1 MIKNFFFSIMASIIF
16 GLIDASFTFLGA
28 TSIYNILIKY
38 MVKDIAELLT
48 SGISAAVAIFIA
60 TLVRNL
66 LKKYSDFDET
76 AWIESSGIII
86 GTMIFILFYYLLR
99 HIKRKFI

>member
-16 GLIDASFTFLGA
+16 GVIDASFFYLA
-28 TSIYNILIKY
+28 ETSIQNILIKY
-38 MVKDIAELLT
+38 MVNDVAELIT

-66 LKKYSDFDET
+66 LKKYNDFNES
-76 AWIESSGIII
+76 AWIESTGIII
-86 GTMIFILFYYLLR
+86 GTMIFILFYYLLQYM
-99 HIKRKFI
+99 KRKI